1 MKVKESGREKIEKS
15 ESEKQRFKDLK
26 GKNDKFR
33 EGDSL
38 GPCRKRSRSA
48 LALQVMDSNSINN
61 FQHKFSTPRVCNCD
75 FIYIHSFLLM

>member
-38 GPCRKRSRSA
+38 GPCRKRSRGA
-48 LALQVMDSNSINN
+48 LALQVTDLTL
-61 FQHKFSTPRVCNCD
+61 STTST
-75 FIYIHSFLLM
+75 ISFPL

>member
-1 MKVKESGREKIEKS
+1 MKVKESGKEKIEKS

-33 EGDSL
+33 EGDSH

-48 LALQVMDSNSINN
+48 LALQVVTYSNSINN
-61 FQHKFSTPRVCNCD
+61 FQHKFSIPRVCDCD
-75 FIYIHSFLLM
+75 

>member
-48 LALQVMDSNSINN
+48 LALQVLKDTQLYQQ
-61 FQHKFSTPRVCNCD
+61 FQHKFPTPRVCNCD
-75 FIYIHSFLLM
+75 FI

>member
-33 EGDSL
+33 EGDSH
-38 GPCRKRSRSA
+38 GPCRKRSRGA
-48 LALQVMDSNSINN
+48 LALQVMDPNSINN
-61 FQHKFSTPRVCNCD
+61 FQQKFSTARVCDCD
-75 FIYIHSFLLM
+75 CD

>member
-1 MKVKESGREKIEKS
+1 MKVKESGREKIEK
-15 ESEKQRFKDLK
+15 SEKQRFKDLK

-48 LALQVMDSNSINN
+48 LALQVTYNVL
-61 FQHKFSTPRVCNCD
+61 QL
-75 FIYIHSFLLM
+75 Y